1 MRRSSLRAVPTPPSL
16 AGHSQCATFGAGVG
30 CQPGRESLSHDLRWT
45 PPNGPLS
52 TLIFSLSMTEVLHKA
67 VRQTTSEVTTLSYID
82 DTTLLG
88 PADDVAQVLQDLPRA
103 VEGTGL

>member
-1 MRRSSLRAVPTPPSL
+1 MTYDGLPQR
-16 AGHSQCATFGAGVG
+16 
-30 CQPGRESLSHDLRWT
+30 D
-45 PPNGPLS
+45 PLS
-52 TLIFSLSMTEVLHKA
+52 TLIFSLSMTEVMHKA

-103 VEGTGL
+103 VEGTGLSTEDPGVGATGGADPATPLS